1 MYRVRVHKLSLEHK
15 GGTKAYHLL
24 RISLSDKSSLVVNRW
39 GKLGSFGETSHE
51 TFPTSILADKAFYKK
66 KREKEGRGYGLRHED
81 DEWNGDVFSVASM
94 DEVLGGATIID
105 LRRKSPEFYD
115 EMMKEMERVEAQ
127 ERGDTVIDEYAEVQK
142 NIWDEGVGTL
152 AEAGVKVPTKTY
164 ADDDRWGSF

>member
-1 MYRVRVHKLSLEHK
+1 MYQVRVHKLSLEHEN
-15 GGTKAYHLL
+15 GTKAYHLL

-39 GKLGSFGETSHE
+39 GKLGSFGETTHE
-51 TFPTSILADKAFYKK
+51 LFAGSYTADKAFEKK
-66 KREKEGRGYGLRHED
+66 RREKEKRGYTSAVAET
-81 DEWNGDVFSVASM
+81 NGDVFSMS
-94 DEVLGGATIID
+94 DLDRELGEATIID
-105 LRRKSPEFYD
+105 IRRKSSSFYD
-115 EMMKEMERVEAQ
+115 DLVKEMERVEAQ